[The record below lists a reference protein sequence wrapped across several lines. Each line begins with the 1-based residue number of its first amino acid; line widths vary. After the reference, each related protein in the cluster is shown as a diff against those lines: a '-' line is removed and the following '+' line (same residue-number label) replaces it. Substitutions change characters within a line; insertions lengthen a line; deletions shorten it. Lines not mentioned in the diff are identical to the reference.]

1 MKKNRGGEASGGIA
15 KAGGAEK
22 SDYDY
27 TPLLMLL
34 GAPPLSAVLVG

>member
-22 SDYDY
+22 SDY